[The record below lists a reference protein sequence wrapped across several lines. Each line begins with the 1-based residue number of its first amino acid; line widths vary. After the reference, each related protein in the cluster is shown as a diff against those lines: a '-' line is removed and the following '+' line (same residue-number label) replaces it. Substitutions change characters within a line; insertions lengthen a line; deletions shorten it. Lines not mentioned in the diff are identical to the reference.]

1 MNNIMNLLGIDSMV
15 LAITLMVMAGL
26 LIILLILVIVML
38 VKHARLKKRLAK
50 FTVGRNGS
58 SLEKDIFALID
69 DTNQLKTVTD
79 RQKKEIRDLYKRLES
94 TFQKIGLVKYDA
106 FQQMGGKLSF
116 SLALLDENNNGFI
129 LNSVHSTEGCYS
141 YTKEINAGV
150 SALTLGKEEEEALRV
165 AMKAE

>member
-58 SLEKDIFALID
+58 SL
-69 DTNQLKTVTD
+69 D
-79 RQKKEIRDLYKRLES
+79 RK
-94 TFQKIGLVKYDA
+94 
-106 FQQMGGKLSF
+106 
-116 SLALLDENNNGFI
+116 
-129 LNSVHSTEGCYS
+129 SV
-141 YTKEINAGV
+141 V
-150 SALTLGKEEEEALRV
+150 
-165 AMKAE
+165 

>member
-15 LAITLMVMAGL
+15 LAIILMVMAGL

-69 DTNQLKTVTD
+69 ETNQLKTVTD

-116 SLALLDENNNGFI
+116 SLALLDENNNGF
-129 LNSVHSTEGCYS
+129 SCFFTF
-141 YTKEINAGV
+141 
-150 SALTLGKEEEEALRV
+150 
-165 AMKAE
+165 